1 MADSKVELNAENLEG
16 VAGGVGAEVKTK
28 DIGNQQTGG
37 GADKKGNT
45 EGSKIDGDNVKNEND
60 GGTQKIVNQ
69 GRGNTVSKTA
79 KVKFN

>member
-1 MADSKVELNAENLEG
+1 MADKNAKAELNVEDLEG

-45 EGSKIDGDNVKNEND
+45 EDSKIDGDNVKNENE
-60 GGTQKIVNQ
+60 GGVQKIVNQ
-69 GRGNTVSKTA
+69 GRGNTVSLKEN
-79 KVKFN
+79 VS